1 MSSQGKPPAD
11 HYKTLGVGSAATPS
25 ELKKAYR
32 NRARKVRPSAA
43 DEYNS
48 KERAHLASLLPL
60 TLLLCRAT
68 PDTRHPP
75 LSLPSHHPSR
85 SARAHAPRTLTP
97 PSHTLTPPSHSL

>member
-43 DEYNS
+43 E
-48 KERAHLASLLPL
+48 E
-60 TLLLCRAT
+60 
-68 PDTRHPP
+68 
-75 LSLPSHHPSR
+75 
-85 SARAHAPRTLTP
+85 
-97 PSHTLTPPSHSL
+97 